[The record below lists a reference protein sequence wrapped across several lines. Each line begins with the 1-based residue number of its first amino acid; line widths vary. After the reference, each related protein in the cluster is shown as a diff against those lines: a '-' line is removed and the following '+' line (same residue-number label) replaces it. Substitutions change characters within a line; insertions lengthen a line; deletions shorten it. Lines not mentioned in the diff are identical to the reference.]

1 MHPYANSLISY
12 GLQQQALR
20 IAAWAWLSGQPV
32 SVGSVIAMMLPLPI
46 IWLDDSLSYGAQLS
60 ATLVPV
66 LIQGYVGNFLVR

>member
-1 MHPYANSLISY
+1 
-12 GLQQQALR
+12 
-20 IAAWAWLSGQPV
+20 
-32 SVGSVIAMMLPLPI
+32 MMLPLPI